1 MNTHAA
7 PARSI
12 SKGSIIEALIGDTSF
27 TEHSHYQTPFSMHT
41 IR

>member
-27 TEHSHYQTPFSMHT
+27 TENSHCQPPFSTHN